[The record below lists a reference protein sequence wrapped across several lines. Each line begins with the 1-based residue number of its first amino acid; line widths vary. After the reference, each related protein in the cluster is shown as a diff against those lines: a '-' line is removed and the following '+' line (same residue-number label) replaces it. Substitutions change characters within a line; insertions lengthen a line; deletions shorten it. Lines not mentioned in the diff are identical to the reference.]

1 MAGKPVEGELHSD
14 LWKDTEE
21 ILKKSTQPRLG
32 PVWSSLNKRASFFL
46 LMPEKGTLN
55 VSSRKKLTKI
65 LKWALSH
72 RQEPFRPG
80 LVLLH
85 RQAGINWPRSSC
97 FPNTSSWREI
107 LVRNR
112 RQAGCSEAGRQS
124 LGWAYLSFTTILHE
138 AGSAWKETK
147 VQRCEGTLGHSCLG
161 AEETAV
167 VCVFRAMQVVA
178 LNSPVS
184 YYPVLGGRPPHQSG
198 QQHSSMKSRCGR
210 VASRDYCWGPS
221 SLQVLSLLVS
231 CSSTLF
237 CTQSPISFYLSTKA
251 LNVLGSFDS
260 VNPC

>member
-1 MAGKPVEGELHSD
+1 
-14 LWKDTEE
+14 
-21 ILKKSTQPRLG
+21 
-32 PVWSSLNKRASFFL
+32 
-46 LMPEKGTLN
+46 MPEKGTLN

-97 FPNTSSWREI
+97 IPNTSSWRGI

-178 LNSPVS
+178 LSSPVS
-184 YYPVLGGRPPHQSG
+184 YYHRALFWVGGHHTSLDSNNQVWRAGVAEWPAETTAEGLPLCRFSLSQSLAPPLCSVPSHPFLF
-198 QQHSSMKSRCGR
+198 SSAPK
-210 VASRDYCWGPS
+210 P
-221 SLQVLSLLVS
+221 
-231 CSSTLF
+231 
-237 CTQSPISFYLSTKA
+237 
-251 LNVLGSFDS
+251 
-260 VNPC
+260 